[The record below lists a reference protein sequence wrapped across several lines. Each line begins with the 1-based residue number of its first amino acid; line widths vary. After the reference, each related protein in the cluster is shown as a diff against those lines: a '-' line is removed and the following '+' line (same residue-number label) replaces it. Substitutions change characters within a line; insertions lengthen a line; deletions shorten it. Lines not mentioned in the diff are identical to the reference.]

1 MASYFSMTISSHDFA
16 NKTDEEIVP
25 LVLEN
30 QNDFSY
36 LVHRYQDKLSRYIH
50 RLSNLSQEEIED
62 MLQNIFIKAY
72 LNLNDFDSSLKFS
85 SWIYRI
91 AHNEVIDNYRRSK
104 ARPKLLDS
112 DISDGQA
119 KELAGDFDLFADV
132 VESELRAK
140 INEAIS
146 QLDSKYREVL
156 ILKFIEDKDY
166 QEISD
171 IIKKPMGT
179 VASRINK
186 AKIQLRRQL
195 VNKSLL

>member
-1 MASYFSMTISSHDFA
+1 MAPYFSMIIDHLDFTG
-16 NKTDEEIVP
+16 KTDEEIVP

-36 LVHRYQDKLSRYIH
+36 LVHRYQDKLSRYIR
-50 RLSNLSQEEIED
+50 RLSNLNQEEAED
-62 MLQNIFIKAY
+62 VLQNIFIKAY

-91 AHNEVIDNYRRSK
+91 AHNEIIDNYRRSK
-104 ARPKLLDS
+104 SRPKLLDS
-112 DISDGQA
+112 DISDSQV

-132 VESELRAK
+132 AQSELRARVNDA
-140 INEAIS
+140 INH
-146 QLDSKYREVL
+146 LDAKYREAL

-195 VNKSLL
+195 AGKSLL

>member
-1 MASYFSMTISSHDFA
+1 MAPYFSMIDHLDFA
-16 NKTDEEIVP
+16 GKTDEEIVP
-25 LVLEN
+25 LILEN

-36 LVHRYQDKLSRYIH
+36 LVHRYQDKLSRYIR
-50 RLSNLSQEEIED
+50 RLSNLSPEEAED
-62 MLQNIFIKAY
+62 VLQNIFIKAY

-91 AHNEVIDNYRRSK
+91 AHNEIIDNYRRSK

-112 DISDGQA
+112 DISDSQA
-119 KELAGDFDLFADV
+119 KELASEFDLFADV
-132 VESELRAK
+132 AKSELRAR
-140 INEAIS
+140 INDAIGR
-146 QLDSKYREVL
+146 LEPKYREAL

-186 AKIQLRRQL
+186 AKTQLRRQL
-195 VNKSLL
+195 ADKPLL

>member
-1 MASYFSMTISSHDFA
+1 MTIENVDFA
-16 NKTDEEIVP
+16 NKTDEELVP

-36 LVHRYQDKLSRYIH
+36 LVHRYQDKLSRYVC
-50 RLSNLSQEEIED
+50 RLSNLSPEEAED
-62 MLQNIFIKAY
+62 VLQNIFIKAY

-112 DISDGQA
+112 DISDSQV
-119 KELAGDFDLFADV
+119 KELSGDFDLFADV
-132 VESELRAK
+132 ANVELRAR
-140 INEAIS
+140 IHEAIS
-146 QLDSKYREVL
+146 RLDPKYREAL

-195 VNKSLL
+195 DIKSLL

>member
-1 MASYFSMTISSHDFA
+1 MMTEHFDLA
-16 NKTDEEIVP
+16 VKTDEELVP

-36 LVHRYQDKLSRYIH
+36 LVHRYRDKLSRYIR
-50 RLSNLSQEEIED
+50 RLSSLGPEEIED
-62 MLQNIFIKAY
+62 VLQNIFIKAY
-72 LNLNDFDSSLKFS
+72 LNLNEFDSSLKFS

-112 DISDGQA
+112 DISDSQV
-119 KELAGDFDLFADV
+119 KELAGDFDLFADIAK
-132 VESELRAK
+132 SELRTR
-140 INEAIS
+140 INEAINL
-146 QLDSKYREVL
+146 LDPKYREALV
-156 ILKFIEDKDY
+156 LKFIEDKDY
-166 QEISD
+166 KEISD

-186 AKIQLRRQL
+186 AKIQLRHQL
-195 VNKSLL
+195 MIKPLL

>member
-1 MASYFSMTISSHDFA
+1 MTIERLDFA
-16 NKTDEEIVP
+16 DKTDEEIVP

-36 LVHRYQDKLSRYIH
+36 LVHRYQDKLSRYIG
-50 RLSNLSQEEIED
+50 RLSDLSPEEAED
-62 MLQNIFIKAY
+62 VLQNIFIKAY

-104 ARPKLLDS
+104 ARPKLLDL
-112 DISDGQA
+112 DIGDSQA

-132 VESELRAK
+132 AQSELKQR
-140 INEAIS
+140 INDAIS
-146 QLDSKYREVL
+146 KLDPKHREAL

-186 AKIQLRRQL
+186 AKAQLRRQL
-195 VNKSLL
+195 ANKSLL

>member
-1 MASYFSMTISSHDFA
+1 MTIENVDFA
-16 NKTDEEIVP
+16 NKTDEELVP

-36 LVHRYQDKLSRYIH
+36 LVHRYQDKLSRYVR
-50 RLSNLSQEEIED
+50 RLSNLSPEEAED
-62 MLQNIFIKAY
+62 VLQNIFIKAY

-112 DISDGQA
+112 DISDSQV
-119 KELAGDFDLFADV
+119 KELSGDFDLFADV
-132 VESELRAK
+132 ANVELRAR
-140 INEAIS
+140 IHEAIS
-146 QLDSKYREVL
+146 RLDPKYREAL

-195 VNKSLL
+195 DIKSLL

>member
-1 MASYFSMTISSHDFA
+1 MTIERLDFT

-36 LVHRYQDKLSRYIH
+36 LVHRYQDKLSRYIG
-50 RLSNLSQEEIED
+50 RLSNLSPEEAED
-62 MLQNIFIKAY
+62 VLQNIFIKAY

-104 ARPKLLDS
+104 ARPKLLDL
-112 DISDGQA
+112 DIGDSQV
-119 KELAGDFDLFADV
+119 KELAGDFDVFADV
-132 VESELRAK
+132 AQSELKQR
-140 INEAIS
+140 INDAIGKLDPKHREA
-146 QLDSKYREVL
+146 L

-171 IIKKPMGT
+171 ILKKPMGT

-186 AKIQLRRQL
+186 AKAQLRRQL
-195 VNKSLL
+195 ANKSLL

>member
-1 MASYFSMTISSHDFA
+1 MTIENVDFA
-16 NKTDEEIVP
+16 NKTDEELVP

-36 LVHRYQDKLSRYIH
+36 LVHRYQDKLSRYVR
-50 RLSNLSQEEIED
+50 RLSNLSPEEAED
-62 MLQNIFIKAY
+62 VLQNIFIKAY

-112 DISDGQA
+112 DISDSQV
-119 KELAGDFDLFADV
+119 KELSGDFDLFADV
-132 VESELRAK
+132 AKVELRAR
-140 INEAIS
+140 IHEAIS
-146 QLDSKYREVL
+146 RLDPKYREAL

-195 VNKSLL
+195 DIKSLL